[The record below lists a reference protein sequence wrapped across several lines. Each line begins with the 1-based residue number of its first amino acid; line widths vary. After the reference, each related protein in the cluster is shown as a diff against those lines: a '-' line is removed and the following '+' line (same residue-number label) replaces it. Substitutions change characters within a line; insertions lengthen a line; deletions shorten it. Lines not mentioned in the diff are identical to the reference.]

1 MSDLRIAV
9 VQPVIEDGAVACNLA
24 HYAELL
30 TRLETPTDLILLPE
44 MFPTGYQVCEHVCEA
59 EPGVALA
66 WMRDMAQ
73 EYNALLC
80 GTVAIRS
87 GERYYNRF
95 YAVAPDTSFDYY
107 DKRHLFPLA
116 GEEQLFTAGARR
128 VIVAF
133 RGWRIAL
140 QICFDLRF
148 PESARN
154 YSDYD
159 LLLYAA
165 AWPTVRDDV
174 WQHLLVARAIENQTY
189 LAASNRVGKDGD
201 GFDYV
206 GHSQILD
213 YKGKSLAVLEG
224 TEGILT
230 ATLQTAPQQEYRKRF
245 PVLPQKED

>member
-9 VQPVIEDGAVACNLA
+9 VQPIIQDGEVACNLA

-44 MFPTGYQVCEHVCEA
+44 MFPTGYRVCAQSCES
-59 EPGVALA
+59 EPGIVLA

-73 EYNALLC
+73 RYDALLC
-80 GTVAIRS
+80 GTVAIHS
-87 GERYYNRF
+87 AGRYYNRF

-213 YKGKSLAVLEG
+213 FQGKPLGILEG
-224 TEGILT
+224 REGILT

-245 PVLPQKED
+245 PVLPQKEN